1 MKRESTGDKLF
12 ITINAIVMFLVMV
25 IVLYPLIYIIS
36 ASISDPMY
44 VNNGDMWLIPKGITF
59 EGYERVFRN
68 MDIWTGYRNTIFY
81 TVVGTL
87 INLVL
92 TIPCAYALSR
102 KDLEGRNYIMVLF
115 IFTMFF
121 SGGLI
126 PHYLLIKNL
135 GMIDTPW
142 ALLLPGAVSVW
153 NIIITRTFFQS
164 TIPRELEEA
173 AEIDGCSNGKLF
185 VRIILPLSAPIIAV
199 MGLFYGV
206 GHWNSY
212 FGALIFLSD
221 RDWFPLQLILRE
233 ILIINQMSDSAMLG
247 GAEAKAQAEQARIA
261 EIVKYA
267 VIIVS
272 TLPVIA
278 AYPFMQRFFVKGVMI
293 GSVKG

>member
-1 MKRESTGDKLF
+1 MRRESAGDKLF
-12 ITINAIVMFLVMV
+12 IAANATLMFLAMAV
-25 IVLYPLIYIIS
+25 VLYPLIYIVS
-36 ASISDPMY
+36 ASVSDPMH
-44 VNNGDMWLIPKGITF
+44 VNNGEMWLIPKGMTF

-81 TVVGTL
+81 TVAGTI
-87 INLVL
+87 INLAL

-102 KDLEGRNYIMVLF
+102 KDLVGRNVITGIF

-121 SGGLI
+121 GGGLI
-126 PHYLLIKNL
+126 PFYLLIKDL
-135 GMIDTPW
+135 GMLNTVW
-142 ALLLPGAVSVW
+142 AMLLPGSVSVW
-153 NIIITRTFFQS
+153 NVIIARTFFQS

-173 AEIDGCSNGKLF
+173 AEIDGCSNFKLF

-212 FGALIFLSD
+212 FNALIFLSD
-221 RDWFPLQLILRE
+221 RGTFPLQLILRE
-233 ILIINQMSDSAMLG
+233 ILIINQMSDSAMIG
-247 GAEAKAQAEQARIA
+247 GAQAEAQAEQARIA

-278 AYPFMQRFFVKGVMI
+278 AYPFLQRFFVKGVMI

>member
-1 MKRESTGDKLF
+1 MKRESTGDKIF

-59 EGYERVFRN
+59 EGYDRVFRN

-272 TLPVIA
+272 TLPVVA